1 MSQLPE
7 QFSSPGAPSPQHTSE
22 QPSRNSW
29 GHPISESHLRALS
42 SSPQETFLSEREPL
56 RPQESLAAP
65 GGRYRRH
72 RYRNPHPP
80 GAVAG
85 SQWPVPVPAPPGRP
99 HPPNLERAEHLPP
112 RPPEAKLPGPA
123 LASSPGP
130 AGLPSPGP
138 SARRPGP
145 GLTWC
150 PPRCGGAGGGGSG
163 SGLEKEVRA
172 GGRRKWGGRARRR
185 GGARERAGPGR
196 GPTRKSAGRSPLPQV
211 APSRLAPGRVLAP
224 SPQPF
229 TSEAL

>member
-1 MSQLPE
+1 MSQLPK

-29 GHPISESHLRALS
+29 GHPISESHLPALS

-196 GPTRKSAGRSPLPQV
+196 GPTRKSAGRSPPPRV